1 MELSNDKMNIVIN
14 NLLLLLLLLF
24 NKAKAEY

>member
-14 NLLLLLLLLF
+14 NLLLLLLLF